1 LFYFLLFLEINSFG
15 GDINEKVKIKRAGE
29 RPKSEIFLLILPG
42 PSVSNLNARDQTGAI
57 NLKIFPQKQVELI
70 QLVFN

>member
-1 LFYFLLFLEINSFG
+1 VVSALNFALKTAQWMSG
-15 GDINEKVKIKRAGE
+15 CRAYSLQ
-29 RPKSEIFLLILPG
+29 PTG